1 MVPEV
6 SGSLRWAKG
15 EGEAFMSETNERRLF
30 GRKRRANAPQEDKR
44 TKRWE
49 VTANAE
55 ERLQLEARAA
65 VQQVTVPRLLI
76 ESALNPQSRT
86 DTEWR
91 QVAATLFEI
100 RRLMGTVANNV
111 NQLAR
116 YANENGVFPAE
127 AEAVVA
133 EYRTQVAHLDD
144 AVRKLAGL

>member
-1 MVPEV
+1 MLV
-6 SGSLRWAKG
+6 
-15 EGEAFMSETNERRLF
+15 SETNERRLF
-30 GRKRRANAPQEDKR
+30 GRKRRANAPQDDKR

-55 ERLQLEARAA
+55 ERLALEARAA

-133 EYRTQVAHLDD
+133 EYRAQVAHLDD